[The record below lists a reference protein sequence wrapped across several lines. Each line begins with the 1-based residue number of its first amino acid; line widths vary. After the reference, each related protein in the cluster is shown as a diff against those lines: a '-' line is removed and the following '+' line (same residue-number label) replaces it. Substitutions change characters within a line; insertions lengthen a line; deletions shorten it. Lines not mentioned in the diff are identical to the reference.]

1 MQSRQVLHARTS
13 QWSHLFHLI
22 TCPPPTSLRTSSLPP
37 RRHHVPHESPVSP
50 LPTTHLTDCACA
62 FPPSSRRQP
71 HSVNGVTCFTS
82 SSAHHPPAHILP
94 PPPDVSPIQA
104 DGSSAYQGVGL
115 YEFACR
121 ASHSC
126 APNCFW
132 YAGQVRRGEGG
143 HPSSP
148 GLTWYFAS
156 TQAVTWSCFTPAHRS
171 LGHSPCLASHS
182 SSPCMPTVQDGLRVM
197 RTLTSVE
204 AEQEVTVDYC
214 GGGFL
219 YQPTCRRRTKLLSGY
234 EFVCDCTRCAS
245 SPSGGDDTRRFP
257 CCRRGGLSTSPQ
269 GSGSGGGGSDS
280 GVGGASQRGGLST
293 SPHGSGSGGGG
304 SGDDS
309 GVGGCCQRG
318 GGGSLLLMSPRG
330 GGGSSGGDSGGES
343 RCVGYHLV
351 QQLDVGDAAL
361 LLPCSSCGH
370 VASAAACAELLDD
383 EAELLARL
391 DRVDATRELRLARVL
406 QPPHPHHAAAAR
418 IGMLQWEL
426 FHRTPGMCD
435 AQAAARAAGEAIACL
450 EAIRPLPSKDH
461 AAAYLALGDSLLR
474 GARMGG
480 AVAPHRLLAQAQEAY
495 QKGVRTLVLLYGP
508 SHPSSEAAARA
519 LAAAQCSMLTVNAAA
534 MEGFAAVAEEDA
546 GCSFCGGAMLD
557 GKALLHCQVCQVAAY
572 CCEEHR
578 RAQWAL
584 HEKSCRAPD

>member
-1 MQSRQVLHARTS
+1 MITFLYLSLHIHSAQAFTWPYLVLSIDSGIHLALLHAS
-13 QWSHLFHLI
+13 
-22 TCPPPTSLRTSSLPP
+22 
-37 RRHHVPHESPVSP
+37 SP
-50 LPTTHLTDCACA
+50 LTRA
-62 FPPSSRRQP
+62 F
-71 HSVNGVTCFTS
+71 TM
-82 SSAHHPPAHILP
+82 
-94 PPPDVSPIQA
+94 
-104 DGSSAYQGVGL
+104 
-115 YEFACR
+115 
-121 ASHSC
+121 
-126 APNCFW
+126 
-132 YAGQVRRGEGG
+132 
-143 HPSSP
+143 
-148 GLTWYFAS
+148 
-156 TQAVTWSCFTPAHRS
+156 
-171 LGHSPCLASHS
+171 PCLSFCFALHAL
-182 SSPCMPTVQDGLRVM
+182 PAVQDGSRVV
-197 RTLTSVE
+197 RTLASVE

-219 YQPTCRRRTKLLSGY
+219 YQPSCRRRAKLLSGY
-234 EFVCDCTRCAS
+234 EFVCDCMRCAS
-245 SPSGGDDTRRFP
+245 PPSGGDDTRRFP
-257 CCRRGGLSTSPQ
+257 CCW
-269 GSGSGGGGSDS
+269 
-280 GVGGASQRGGLST
+280 
-293 SPHGSGSGGGG
+293 
-304 SGDDS
+304 
-309 GVGGCCQRG
+309 QRG
-318 GGGSLLLMSPRG
+318 GGNHLLTSPRG
-330 GGGSSGGDSGGES
+330 GSSNSGGSGGDN
-343 RCVGYHLV
+343 RCAGYHLV
-351 QQLDVGDAAL
+351 HHLDVGNAAP

-578 RAQWAL
+578 RAQWTL
-584 HEKSCRAPD
+584 HEKTCRAPY

>member
-1 MQSRQVLHARTS
+1 MHACTS
-13 QWSHLFHLI
+13 QWSHLFL
-22 TCPPPTSLRTSSLPP
+22 
-37 RRHHVPHESPVSP
+37 
-50 LPTTHLTDCACA
+50 
-62 FPPSSRRQP
+62 
-71 HSVNGVTCFTS
+71 CFTS
-82 SSAHHPPAHILP
+82 SPAHHPPHCARLP

-143 HPSSP
+143 HFLHLSLHIHSAQ
-148 GLTWYFAS
+148 AS
-156 TQAVTWSCFTPAHRS
+156 TWPYSVFRIHSGIDLVLLHAGSQLTRAFIMPYLSFCFTTPA
-171 LGHSPCLASHS
+171 L
-182 SSPCMPTVQDGLRVM
+182 PTVQDGSRVV
-197 RTLTSVE
+197 RTLASVE

-219 YQPTCRRRTKLLSGY
+219 SQPTCRRRAKLLSGY

-257 CCRRGGLSTSPQ
+257 CCCRRGGLSTSPRDGGYGGDSVCQRGGLLTSPQ
-269 GSGSGGGGSDS
+269 GSGGCGDYSDS
-280 GVGGASQRGGLST
+280 GVGGG
-293 SPHGSGSGGGG
+293 
-304 SGDDS
+304 
-309 GVGGCCQRG
+309 CQRG
-318 GGGSLLLMSPRG
+318 GGGSLLLTSPGG
-330 GGGSSGGDSGGES
+330 GGGSSGGDSG
-343 RCVGYHLV
+343 CIGYHLV

-370 VASAAACAELLDD
+370 AASATVCVELLDD

-391 DRVDATRELRLARVL
+391 DRVDATRELRLARAL
-406 QPPHPHHAAAAR
+406 RPPHPHHSAAAR

-435 AQAAARAAGEAIACL
+435 TQAAARAAGEAIACL
-450 EAIRPLPSKDH
+450 QAIRPVPSKEH
-461 AAAYLALGDSLLR
+461 AAAYLSLGDSLLR
-474 GARMGG
+474 GARMGR
-480 AVAPHRLLAQAQEAY
+480 AAAPQLLLIQAQEAY
-495 QKGVRTLVLLYGP
+495 QKGVRALALLYGP

-519 LAAAQCSMLTVNAAA
+519 FAAMQCTMFTGNAAA
-534 MEGFAAVAEEDA
+534 MGGLAAAAGEDA
-546 GCSFCGGAMLD
+546 GCSFCGGAVLD

-578 RAQWAL
+578 RAQWTL
-584 HEKSCRAPD
+584 HEKTCRAPY